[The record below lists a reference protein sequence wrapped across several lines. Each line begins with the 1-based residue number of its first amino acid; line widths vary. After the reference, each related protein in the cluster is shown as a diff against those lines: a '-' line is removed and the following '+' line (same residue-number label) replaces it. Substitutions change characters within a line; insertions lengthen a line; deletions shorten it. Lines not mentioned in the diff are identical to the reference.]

1 MSAPA
6 GTGILAQ
13 SAGGPLWRLC
23 GGGAGSCDDVGG
35 LARGHRLRPP
45 DDRPGLLTPALR
57 RLTSTV
63 DLVGPLGLVAL
74 RVDVLHR
81 VRLHGRLMLL
91 IGSLAGLVG
100 RQRDQPFAAD
110 RGSPFSRLGSGSGCQ
125 RACAFCRR

>member
-13 SAGGPLWRLC
+13 SAGGPLRRLC
-23 GGGAGSCDDVGG
+23 GGGAGSCNDVGG

-63 DLVGPLGLVAL
+63 DPVGPLDLAAL

-81 VRLHGRLMLL
+81 ALLHGRLTLL
-91 IGSLAGLVG
+91 IGIGLSPATSSLSSSGVG
-100 RQRDQPFAAD
+100 A
-110 RGSPFSRLGSGSGCQ
+110 S
-125 RACAFCRR
+125 

>member
-13 SAGGPLWRLC
+13 SAGGPLRRLC

-57 RLTSTV
+57 RLTPALRRLTSTV
-63 DLVGPLGLVAL
+63 DFVDPIDLVAL

-81 VRLHGRLMLL
+81 ALLHGRLTLL
-91 IGSLAGLVG
+91 IG
-100 RQRDQPFAAD
+100 
-110 RGSPFSRLGSGSGCQ
+110 
-125 RACAFCRR
+125 

>member
-13 SAGGPLWRLC
+13 SAGVSLRRLR

-35 LARGHRLRPP
+35 LARGHP
-45 DDRPGLLTPALR
+45 DDRPGLLTPAPR

-63 DLVGPLGLVAL
+63 DLIGPIDLVAL

-81 VRLHGRLMLL
+81 ALLHGRLTLL
-91 IGSLAGLVG
+91 IG
-100 RQRDQPFAAD
+100 
-110 RGSPFSRLGSGSGCQ
+110 
-125 RACAFCRR
+125 